1 MGDLGMELATYQ
13 GVYTQS
19 EHQAKAE
26 PLTQPVKLGRAA
38 PSPAMLLINAFSHA
52 SPEVAP

>member
-13 GVYTQS
+13 GVNTQS